1 MRTTV
6 TIEDALYERA
16 LQVADPGMDKADLFR
31 EAFRTFVRVP
41 SAKRL
46 LCHPWVLG
54 EIACGTPPAPEQT
67 LTDLAALQ
75 MAKVASIQELLVF
88 ADRERLYGLGCGM
101 VDLGLLASTRLTPGA
116 QLWTLDKRLA
126 GLAER
131 FDVAFENPAT

>member
-1 MRTTV
+1 MSAVLVDTSVWVAHFRHANAALTQLLWQ
-6 TIEDALYERA
+6 DA
-16 LQVADPGMDKADLFR
+16 V
-31 EAFRTFVRVP
+31 
-41 SAKRL
+41 

-54 EIACGTPPAPEQT
+54 EIACGTPPAREQT

-75 MAKVASIQELLVF
+75 MAKVAHIQELLVF

-101 VDLGLLASTRLTPGA
+101 VDLGLLASTRLTPGT

-131 FDVAFENPAT
+131 FGVAFENAKT